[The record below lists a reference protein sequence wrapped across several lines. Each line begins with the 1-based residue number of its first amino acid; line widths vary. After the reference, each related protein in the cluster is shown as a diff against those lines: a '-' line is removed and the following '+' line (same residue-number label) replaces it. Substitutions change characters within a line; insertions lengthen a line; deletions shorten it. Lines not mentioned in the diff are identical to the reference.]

1 MNAFSDAIQI
11 INTLTDWILNTS
23 IPITQSVSIP
33 LIYLIMFII
42 IVGAVIYAL
51 ANKEA

>member
-1 MNAFSDAIQI
+1 MNVYSDAVYI
-11 INTLTDWILNTS
+11 INTLTDWILTTN

-33 LIYLIMFII
+33 LVYLIMFII

-51 ANKEA
+51 ANKEE